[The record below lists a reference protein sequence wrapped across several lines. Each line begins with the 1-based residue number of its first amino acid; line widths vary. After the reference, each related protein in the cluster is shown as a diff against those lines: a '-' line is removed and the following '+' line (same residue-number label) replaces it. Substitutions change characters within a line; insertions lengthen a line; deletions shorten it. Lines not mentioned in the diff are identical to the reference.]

1 MLNAS
6 VLKFSDTLG
15 AGLVVVLGVIDD
27 TPVGNFCH
35 GFTPKVVGF

>member
-6 VLKFSDTLG
+6 VLEFSDTLG
-15 AGLVVVLGVIDD
+15 AGLVVLGVIND

>member
-1 MLNAS
+1 MLDAS
-6 VLKFSDTLG
+6 VLEISDTFG
-15 AGLVVVLGVIDD
+15 AGLLVLGVICD